1 MLPLPRVPTPRP
13 RSGHGARSRPDR
25 RPDVRELAGPTPSD
39 RRHSAILGASWNRIT
54 RSPRLPS
61 SAFPPFCSTPHRRRI
76 GQDHGP
82 PRTAS
87 RPWNG
92 SAGRRVLPHR
102 LPRHHSHELPHERTC
117 RRPPR
122 PGVRLDVRSGRRG
135 WPPGPVHRLRG
146 MRRRFPPA
154 RSVQCS
160 GPTHAAPMEALP
172 YGPGQSARPGARPHA
187 RSTPGHPERGSRKG
201 RPGAANHGFPHRPER
216 GSGLVSG
223 WTRGAARSPAPD
235 PSAPSALPPHSP
247 SAPPRHSPSAP
258 FPPLRR
264 PVHPRPS
271 SPRLPLPPAFP
282 PLRLHVFSPDRPP
295 RPSRGPLTP
304 QGPRWL
310 TAVRL
315 CSPPSAAAGRRSTR
329 FATRRLRA
337 DNNPAIRTS
346 AP

>member
-1 MLPLPRVPTPRP
+1 MLPLPCAPPPRP

-25 RPDVRELAGPTPSD
+25 RPDVREPAGPTPSD
-39 RRHSAILGASWNRIT
+39 RRHSAILGAPRNRIT

-61 SAFPPFCSTPHRRRI
+61 SIFPPFCSTPHRRRI
-76 GQDHGP
+76 GQGHGP

-92 SAGRRVLPHR
+92 SAGRRVLPHQ
-102 LPRHHSHELPHERTC
+102 LPRHHPPELPHERT
-117 RRPPR
+117 RPRPPR
-122 PGVRLDVRSGRRG
+122 PGERPDVRSGRRG

-187 RSTPGHPERGSRKG
+187 RSAPGHPERGSREG
-201 RPGAANHGFPHRPER
+201 RTGPANHGFPHHPER

-223 WTRGAARSPAPD
+223 WTRSAARRPAPGPGA
-235 PSAPSALPPHSP
+235 PSAPSPALPVRAVPALP
-247 SAPPRHSPSAP
+247 VRTLSAPPPSGPPPSALS
-258 FPPLRR
+258 PP
-264 PVHPRPS
+264 PP
-271 SPRLPLPPAFP
+271 SPRFPLAPPS
-282 PLRLHVFSPDRPP
+282 RLLPDRPP

>member
-1 MLPLPRVPTPRP
+1 MSACAPGKGRSGTTGRVGGYVARARRSRRQRSYGFRVLPLPCVPPPRP

-25 RPDVRELAGPTPSD
+25 RPDVREPAGPTSFD
-39 RRHSAILGASWNRIT
+39 RRHSAILGAPWNRIT

-61 SAFPPFCSTPHRRRI
+61 SAFPPFCSTPHRRRV
-76 GQDHGP
+76 GQGHGP

-87 RPWNG
+87 RPWDG
-92 SAGRRVLPHR
+92 SAGRRALPHQ
-102 LPRHHSHELPHERTC
+102 LPGHHSHELPHERT
-117 RRPPR
+117 RPRPPR

-172 YGPGQSARPGARPHA
+172 YGPGQSARPGARPHT
-187 RSTPGHPERGSRKG
+187 RSTPGHPERGSHKG
-201 RPGAANHGFPHRPER
+201 RPGAANHGFPRHPER
-216 GSGLVSG
+216 VSGLVSG
-223 WTRGAARSPAPD
+223 WTRVAARKLAPD
-235 PSAPSALPPHSP
+235 PSAPSAPSPHSP

-264 PVHPRPS
+264 PVHPRPP

-282 PLRLHVFSPDRPP
+282 PLRLHVSSPGRPP

-304 QGPRWL
+304 QRPR
-310 TAVRL
+310 
-315 CSPPSAAAGRRSTR
+315 
-329 FATRRLRA
+329 
-337 DNNPAIRTS
+337 
-346 AP
+346 